1 MFGLRALI
9 LYFACFPQHAA
20 ARAVASAEALPIFKK
35 FKVPAPDAQGLFCI
49 LESSSFKYSEHTAQ
63 DYVRAASR
71 IATRT
76 RV

>member
-1 MFGLRALI
+1 
-9 LYFACFPQHAA
+9 
-20 ARAVASAEALPIFKK
+20 VASAEALPIFKK